1 MLARL
6 AFYLILKP
14 PDWAVAQ
21 GYHGLKGERYDID
34 DLYKCNGMPK
44 RAREVKIS
52 LQLDSWKLKFRKNVP
67 EGGQVVMVSSK
78 SFHYTSHLGMFYM
91 KENTHYSGVVTM
103 LVEIG

>member
-1 MLARL
+1 MCTCL

-21 GYHGLKGERYDID
+21 GYYGFKGERYDID
-34 DLYKCNGMPK
+34 DPYKCNEMPK

-52 LQLDSWKLKFRKNVP
+52 LQLDSWKLEFKKNIP
-67 EGGQVVMVSSK
+67 EGEQIVMVSSR
-78 SFHYTSHLGMFYM
+78 SFHCISHLGMLYI
-91 KENTHYSGVVTM
+91 KESTLYSGVVAM